1 MVTDEDDEDLDDI
14 EDENNGILY
23 IIMS

>member
-1 MVTDEDDEDLDDI
+1 MVIDEDNEDLDDI